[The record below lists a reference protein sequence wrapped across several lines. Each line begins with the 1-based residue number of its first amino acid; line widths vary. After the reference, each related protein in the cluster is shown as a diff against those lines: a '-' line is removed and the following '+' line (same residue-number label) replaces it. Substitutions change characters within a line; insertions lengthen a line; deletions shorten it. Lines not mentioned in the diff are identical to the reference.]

1 MKPYLQMPAITFR
14 EKQIYHL
21 SWHGLARALEESANS
36 RMYDLEKIK
45 GAFDFAEKIH
55 SGQKRI
61 SGHPFISHPLFV
73 AWVLIKLNMD
83 QSSIIAGLLH
93 DVIETKKVNEE
104 DISRSFGDE
113 VALIVLGV
121 TEIRKKTKGTRD
133 IKDPEIMENFR
144 RLILSS
150 IDDSRVLII
159 RIIEKL
165 HGALTIKHLGPKD
178 QKIQAEKLIRIY
190 AHLAEYANFYFAKR
204 EMEDAAFKVLYPKK
218 QRKIKNYFE
227 RFLEA
232 NEKNLENL
240 ISKII
245 QLLELNK
252 IAYTNVYGRRKGY
265 YSTYL
270 KIMRA
275 LEKGEIKEFKPSV
288 VNDVMGITVLTKDV
302 NSCYEVLGLIHN
314 SFEYFED
321 EFDDYIAN
329 PKPNGYRSLQT
340 TVSLGKG
347 SRAEIQIKTEEMHY
361 FNEYGPASH
370 VAYKYGK
377 LGKGSISWLEE
388 LSGWRNGK
396 FKIKVFEEN
405 IYVFTPKRDVVQL
418 PKGATP
424 VDFAC
429 RIHGNL
435 LRYCKGAKVNGKLVK
450 LNHRLNNGDLVEIIK
465 SKRPT
470 EPRRDWLYW
479 CYSGSTK
486 SALRKLIKKSN

>member
-1 MKPYLQMPAITFR
+1 MKPYLQMPVITFH
-14 EKQIYHL
+14 EKQIYYL
-21 SWHGLARALEESANS
+21 SWYDLARALGESTNS
-36 RMYDLEKIK
+36 QMYDLEKIK
-45 GAFDFAEKIH
+45 EAFDFAEKVH

-104 DISRSFGDE
+104 DISKSFGDE

-121 TEIRKKTKGTRD
+121 TEMRKKTKGTRD
-133 IKDPEIMENFR
+133 IKDPEVMENFR

-165 HGALTIKHLGPKD
+165 HGALTIKHLEPKD

-204 EMEDAAFKVLYPKK
+204 EMEDAAFKVLYPKR
-218 QRKIKNYFE
+218 QQKIKNYFE

-245 QLLELNK
+245 QLLDLNK
-252 IAYTNVYGRRKGY
+252 IAYTSVYGRRKGY

-302 NSCYEVLGLIHN
+302 GSCYEVLGLIHN

-377 LGKGSISWLEE
+377 LGKGDISWLEE
-388 LSGWRNGK
+388 LSGWRDGK
-396 FKIKVFEEN
+396 FKIKIFEEN
-405 IYVFTPKRDVVQL
+405 IYVFTPKRDVIQL

-435 LRYCKGAKVNGKLVK
+435 LRYCQGAKVNGKLVK
-450 LNHRLNNGDLVEIIK
+450 LSHKLNNGDLVEIIK
-465 SKRPT
+465 SKKPA

-479 CYSGSTK
+479 CCSNSTK
-486 SALRKLIKKSN
+486 SVLRKLIKKSN